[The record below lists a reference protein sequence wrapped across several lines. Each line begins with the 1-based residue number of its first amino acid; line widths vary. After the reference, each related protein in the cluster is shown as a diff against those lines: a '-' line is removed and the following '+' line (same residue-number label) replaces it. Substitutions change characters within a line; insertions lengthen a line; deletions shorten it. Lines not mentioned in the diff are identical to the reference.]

1 MTAQTCITNTGT
13 TTLSGFFNIY
23 TASTI
28 GGPFGLAYPSISI
41 NSLTPPLC
49 PYIYVVPN
57 NTVQIKLIDDNLSKC
72 ELLMNV
78 QDSNVCTICNL
89 DLSSASTNTINLISV
104 GNLTGT
110 CSPMTDYR
118 IYWYGPDSSTNVA
131 YTSGF
136 GTAFTPYQY
145 THPLTGSS
153 AITGTGGVT
162 AGTYIPVIDKVKI
175 SGITFSQSGFSASVA
190 TCLTNCLDAIVVKDP
205 LSFQGIWT
213 VSAGTL
219 VGLPYVPPANGGI
232 YSGIIDWGDGFVSA
246 NTYAN
251 RYHTYAAASS
261 YTITITG
268 VITGWEYSNT
278 FNNNTGSTFITEVK
292 RWGPLRGRGNSNGS
306 MFAYCTNL
314 VLTGVTDILDLSNI
328 TSMASMFEGCSK
340 LTTVSGMNQWD
351 TSSVTNMIETFR
363 ECPLF
368 NQDIGNWNVSN
379 VTGMTSLFRGLG
391 PTLMVFNQDLSGW
404 DVKNVKD
411 MSYMFSFC
419 TGFTNGGNPSISGWI
434 TSACTNMSNMF
445 YGASS
450 FNYDIGNWDVS
461 KVTTMD
467 RMFRNATN
475 FDNGGSPSISGWT
488 TSACTSMYQ
497 MFFSTSFDQPI
508 ESWNVSGVTNM
519 SGMFRIN
526 GVFNQSLSG
535 WNVSSVQD
543 ISEMFYGAI
552 SFDQDIGGWNV
563 SNVTDFSQMFR
574 STTAFNNL
582 GSPSISGWTVTAAT
596 TAAKFVE
603 MFYGAIAFNQDL
615 CKWNVIGIP
624 PTPTGFDTGAIS
636 WAGAPSTRPQWGS
649 PPCP

>member
-190 TCLTNCLDAIVVKDP
+190 TCLTNCLDAIVVEDP

-219 VGLPYVPPANGGI
+219 VGLPYLSAGI

-268 VITGWEYSNT
+268 EITGWRYDSSN
-278 FNNNTGSTFITEVK
+278 NSTGRTFITEVK
-292 RWGPLRGRGNSNGS
+292 RWGPLRGTLNSNAG
-306 MFAYCTNL
+306 MFANCTNL

-328 TSMASMFEGCSK
+328 TNMGSMFEGCSK

-351 TSSVTNMIETFR
+351 TSSVTSMSETFR
-363 ECPLF
+363 DCHLF
-368 NQDIGNWNVSN
+368 NQDIGNWDVSN
-379 VTGMTSLFRGLG
+379 VTGMTSLFRGSSAN
-391 PTLMVFNQDLSGW
+391 MVFNQDLSVW
-404 DVKNVKD
+404 DVSNAKFMN
-411 MSYMFSFC
+411 YMFSFC
-419 TGFTNGGNPSISGWI
+419 TGFTNGGNSSISGWI
-434 TSACTNMSNMF
+434 TSACTDMSNMF
-445 YGASS
+445 NGASS

-461 KVTTMD
+461 KVTDMY
-467 RMFRNATN
+467 RMFRGATN

-488 TSACTSMYQ
+488 TSACTDMYQ

-508 ESWNVSGVTNM
+508 ESWNVSGVTDM
-519 SGMFRIN
+519 SGMFF
-526 GVFNQSLSG
+526 GATSFNQPLSG

-543 ISEMFYGAI
+543 ISEMFYDANA
-552 SFDQDIGGWNV
+552 FDQNIGSWNV
-563 SNVTDFSQMFR
+563 SNVTDFSEMFR
-574 STTAFNNL
+574 STAVFNNG

-596 TAAKFVE
+596 TAAKFAE

-615 CKWNVIGIP
+615 CKWNVSGISS
-624 PTPTGFDTGAIS
+624 TPTDFDLGASS
-636 WAGAPSTRPQWGS
+636 WVLNKPNWGL
-649 PPCP
+649 PPC

>member
-190 TCLTNCLDAIVVKDP
+190 TCLTNCLDAIVVEDP

-219 VGLPYVPPANGGI
+219 VGLPYLSAGI

-268 VITGWEYSNT
+268 EITGWRYDSIDNT
-278 FNNNTGSTFITEVK
+278 TGRTFITEVK
-292 RWGPLRGRGNSNGS
+292 RWGPLRGILNSNVG
-306 MFAYCTNL
+306 MFANCTNL

-328 TSMASMFEGCSK
+328 TNMGSMFEGCSK

-351 TSSVTNMIETFR
+351 TSSVTSMSETFR
-363 ECPLF
+363 DCHLF
-368 NQDIGNWNVSN
+368 NQDIGNWDVSN
-379 VTGMTSLFRGLG
+379 VTGMTSLFRGSSAN
-391 PTLMVFNQDLSGW
+391 MVFNQDLSVW
-404 DVKNVKD
+404 DVSNAKFMN
-411 MSYMFSFC
+411 YMFSFC
-419 TGFTNGGNPSISGWI
+419 TGFTNGGNSSISGWI
-434 TSACTNMSNMF
+434 TSACTDMSNMF
-445 YGASS
+445 NGASS

-461 KVTTMD
+461 KVTDMY
-467 RMFRNATN
+467 RMFRGATN

-488 TSACTSMYQ
+488 TSACTDMYQ

-508 ESWNVSGVTNM
+508 ESWNVSGVTDM
-519 SGMFRIN
+519 SGMFF
-526 GVFNQSLSG
+526 GATSFNQPLSG

-543 ISEMFYGAI
+543 ISEMFYDANA
-552 SFDQDIGGWNV
+552 FDQNIGSWNV
-563 SNVTDFSQMFR
+563 SNVTDFSEMFR
-574 STTAFNNL
+574 STAVFNNG

-596 TAAKFVE
+596 TAAKFAE

-615 CKWNVIGIP
+615 CKWNVSGISS
-624 PTPTGFDTGAIS
+624 TPTDFDLGASS
-636 WAGAPSTRPQWGS
+636 WVLNKPNWGL
-649 PPCP
+649 PPC